1 MQKVHGRLRRLLLWG
16 AIRGCRQKPS
26 TPHHIRSNRVAP
38 RELTVGA
45 LAVRDAT
52 VCRAFSAGLSRHLLL
67 VTRTVVV

>member
-26 TPHHIRSNRVAP
+26 TPHDIRSNRVAP

-45 LAVRDAT
+45 LAVRDAY
-52 VCRAFSAGLSRHLLL
+52 RLPSFQRGIE
-67 VTRTVVV
+67 